1 MGGCCHFRHSRTC
14 RSSDPGQPDPGP
26 FQAGHGAQCGL
37 CRKAS
42 PGLLTH
48 CVLSFPEPGPL
59 PLPLRVSGF
68 RTSLPRV
75 LGLRPPGSFPGPAW
89 SPRSAQG
96 IHESHVPLLA
106 HFAHLWF
113 LISTQREQSKH
124 PEGRKAREER
134 GARGAAN
141 GWARA
146 QDEFP
151 AAPHPPP
158 PPSQKRKTCWGP
170 LIEMA
175 FPKWSLRSQ
184 CFN

>member
-1 MGGCCHFRHSRTC
+1 MLPLQTQPNLPII
-14 RSSDPGQPDPGP
+14 RSGPARPWALPGWPRSPVRS
-26 FQAGHGAQCGL
+26 L

-96 IHESHVPLLA
+96 IHESHVPFLA

-146 QDEFP
+146 QDVFP
-151 AAPHPPP
+151 AAPHPPH

>member
-1 MGGCCHFRHSRTC
+1 MWGCCHFRHSRTC

-96 IHESHVPLLA
+96 IHERKPRPFAGTLRPSVVPNLD
-106 HFAHLWF
+106 
-113 LISTQREQSKH
+113 
-124 PEGRKAREER
+124 PEGTEQTSRGQEGQRGTRSPGHSER
-134 GARGAAN
+134 VGEGAG
-141 GWARA
+141 
-146 QDEFP
+146 P
-151 AAPHPPP
+151 VSSSPPP
-158 PPSQKRKTCWGP
+158 LTPPVSEKENLLG
-170 LIEMA
+170 
-175 FPKWSLRSQ
+175 S
-184 CFN
+184 FN